1 MKNSIAKT
9 ILFLMILF
17 LPPLLWLGIKTF
29 SNESYEKLQYD
40 TGEKRELTT
49 IGSSDNIMTDGTII
63 SNYVADRAPFRSSV
77 ITMHKTADQ
86 KIEGVYQSAIKP
98 FLTKMFFRK
107 DATGASK
114 EVSNEAYED
123 LFGEG
128 KDSNQIDPDSNN
140 NANSDASSSA
150 SEEHNYILAEE
161 IESTCTKRGV
171 RKYVCETCS
180 SSYSEEVALKEH
192 NFIMTNDVAADYE
205 HYGHRDYLCLD
216 CGYVESRDWV
226 DKFIDDSFMAPS
238 IVGSDVI
245 LGRFNWLFYA
255 GLGTLDYYKGTNVLN
270 EIEMEDYA
278 IKLQTFSNLCKSKG
292 LSFGVIIAPAKEQVY
307 SEYMPSYTLENTY
320 KRDAKLADYIKSVTD
335 VAFSYPLTELQYAGR
350 YWQDYSRYDTHW
362 NRVGAYIGTMSLYNA
377 MGMKTISPNTLN
389 IRIDGPSNPGDLF
402 DLGGID
408 KSKYPEDIDFYIPYK
423 DEVSILYRNEPDYM
437 NVPIYY
443 SQSDCENSKK
453 LMVIGDSYRTLM
465 IPYLEKDF
473 GTTVVFHKDV
483 LDDAKL
489 YLPGTTHIIIV
500 AAERND
506 MDVIKTIEKMTEWI
520 SEFEQ

>member
-1 MKNSIAKT
+1 MKNSIVKM

-17 LPPLLWLGIKTF
+17 LPSLLWMGIKTF
-29 SNESYEKLQYD
+29 SNETYEKLQYD

-49 IGSSDNIMTDGTII
+49 ISSDDNIMTDGTVI

-77 ITMHKTADQ
+77 ISIYKTTDQ
-86 KIEGVYQSAIKP
+86 KLEGVYQNLIKP
-98 FLTKMFFRK
+98 FLTNVFFK
-107 DATGASK
+107 KEASGASK
-114 EVSNEAYED
+114 EVSNEAYND

-128 KDSNQIDPDSNN
+128 SSNNESDPDRL
-140 NANSDASSSA
+140 NSDKTGT
-150 SEEHNYILAEE
+150 SEEHNYILVEE

-171 RKYVCETCS
+171 RKYVCESCS

-205 HYGHRDYLCLD
+205 HYGHKDYLCLD
-216 CGYVESRDWV
+216 CGYVETRDWV
-226 DKFIDDSFMAPS
+226 DKFVDDSFMAPS
-238 IVGSDVI
+238 VVGSDVI

-255 GLGTLDYYKGTNVLN
+255 GLGTLDYYKGANVMN

-292 LSFGVIIAPAKEQVY
+292 ISFGVIIAPAKEQVY
-307 SEYMPSYTLENTY
+307 SEYMPSYTLDNTY

-377 MGMKTISPNTLN
+377 MGMQTVNPNTLS
-389 IRIDGPSNPGDLF
+389 IRIEAPSNPGDLF

-408 KSKYPEDIDFYIPYK
+408 RANYPEDIDYYLPYK
-423 DEVSILYRNEPDYM
+423 ENVPIVYRNEPDFM

-443 SQSDCENSKK
+443 SQSEGVNGNK
-453 LMVIGDSYRTLM
+453 LMMIGDSYRTLM

-483 LDDAKL
+483 LEDARL
-489 YLPGTTHIIIV
+489 YLPGTTHIVIV

-506 MDVIKTIEKMTEWI
+506 MDVLATIEKMTEWI
-520 SEFEQ
+520 SDIE